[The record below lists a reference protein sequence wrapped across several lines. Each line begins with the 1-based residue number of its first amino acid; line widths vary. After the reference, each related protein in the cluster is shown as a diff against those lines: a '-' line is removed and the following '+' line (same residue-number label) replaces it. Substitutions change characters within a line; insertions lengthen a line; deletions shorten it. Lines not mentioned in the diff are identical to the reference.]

1 MPDQNDADSVC
12 YNLFAH
18 YSVYRVTR
26 DAVPARVPS
35 PFNQHPNRW
44 SWTCWNGSGTG
55 PVDMGRCWPST
66 GASAPEGQQFE
77 NSEPEIYFQNCLTKS
92 DPHPDTLF
100 WHSFWHIIWTYM
112 WHICSDILSCILFW
126 DSIWHSF
133 WHPIWHLFWHTFW
146 NILYSDPALPWVWAG
161 GAFICV
167 DQCQWLEYPPNVG
180 FTCLH
185 PMIAITIDTPK
196 WPGPEFESRSW
207 KVFWVLKN
215 RTLAQGLKKDVGGRF
230 RYAVGLQSWVNGLS
244 ARDITTQTIVIYI
257 GEYDWFYII
266 LLVGGLE
273 PWNLIRLSIQ
283 LGISSSQLTNSIIFQ
298 RGRSTTNQYGKATDN
313 RSSPRCSIQL
323 WLIGTIA
330 EVGVP
335 FWDYIPNSL
344 GDVLFGLSLTHVLYW
359 SMTGLSITL
368 LSGKV
373 TWSIHYWL
381 IIISIHSSMVHPD
394 KQILPSGKLT

>member
-55 PVDMGRCWPST
+55 PIDIGRCWPST

-112 WHICSDILSCILFW
+112 WHICSDILSYILFW

-161 GAFICV
+161 SAFICV

-207 KVFWVLKN
+207 KVFWVLKKQDFGTGSEK
-215 RTLAQGLKKDVGGRF
+215 RRRWKIQVCC
-230 RYAVGLQSWVNGLS
+230 WV
-244 ARDITTQTIVIYI
+244 AK
-257 GEYDWFYII
+257 
-266 LLVGGLE
+266 
-273 PWNLIRLSIQ
+273 
-283 LGISSSQLTNSIIFQ
+283 LG
-298 RGRSTTNQYGKATDN
+298 
-313 RSSPRCSIQL
+313 
-323 WLIGTIA
+323 
-330 EVGVP
+330 
-335 FWDYIPNSL
+335 
-344 GDVLFGLSLTHVLYW
+344 
-359 SMTGLSITL
+359 
-368 LSGKV
+368 
-373 TWSIHYWL
+373 
-381 IIISIHSSMVHPD
+381 
-394 KQILPSGKLT
+394 